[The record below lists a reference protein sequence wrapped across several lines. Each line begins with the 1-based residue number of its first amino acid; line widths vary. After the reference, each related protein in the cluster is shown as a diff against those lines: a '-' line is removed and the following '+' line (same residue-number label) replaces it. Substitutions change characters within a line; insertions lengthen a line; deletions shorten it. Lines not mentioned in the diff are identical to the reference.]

1 MFNLFK
7 KSEEK
12 TYKVMVTI
20 CSLCQCT
27 EVATFKDEKA
37 AHEYCYFK
45 NTTTEDPDFEWSVIG

>member
-20 CSLCQCT
+20 LSLCHSEC
-27 EVATFKDEKA
+27 VAEFKNAEA
-37 AHEYCYFK
+37 AQEYCDFK
-45 NTTTEDPDFEWSVIG
+45 NSTCEDSDCEWSVAG